1 MPTAHRQVTHNIV
14 NVIFVGY
21 RVTKY
26 CGEHLVLVNE
36 LPEPDP
42 VPVHQSTKLRR
53 SIESKDEKDASES
66 ENVFSDLEGPVA
78 EALIQNDQMFHNL
91 KILKSSP
98 SEIQGNGRSVPGE
111 DTKSA
116 KLNKGVFYSQV

>member
-1 MPTAHRQVTHNIV
+1 MKNKSHNIV
-14 NVIFVGY
+14 IVIYVGY
-21 RVTKY
+21 RITKY

-42 VPVHQSTKLRR
+42 VHQSTNLKRTIKAK
-53 SIESKDEKDASES
+53 SEKKADRG
-66 ENVFSDLEGPVA
+66 GPVA

-98 SEIQGNGRSVPGE
+98 SEKDSNRQSAPDE
-111 DTKSA
+111 DAKSA
-116 KLNKGVFYSQV
+116 KLNQGVFYSQV